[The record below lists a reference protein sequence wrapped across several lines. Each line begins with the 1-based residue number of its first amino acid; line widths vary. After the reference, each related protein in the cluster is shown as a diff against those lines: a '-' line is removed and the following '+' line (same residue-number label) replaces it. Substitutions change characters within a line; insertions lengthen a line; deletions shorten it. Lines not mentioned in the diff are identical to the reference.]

1 MGYNGIEAAKMGLG
15 IPQPTAYLNLSIA
28 VRSPSPSHLYRR
40 GNFSLELSLFSEPL

>member
-28 VRSPSPSHLYRR
+28 VRSATFIEGAIFHWDYHYFLNLYD
-40 GNFSLELSLFSEPL
+40 S